1 MSKAYLLG
9 DKVSVFQDH
18 GGGMSEYRSGCQEV
32 HHEKGGV
39 ELLPILQALLS
50 PPEELVVWEL
60 ESLPGLT

>member
-1 MSKAYLLG
+1 
-9 DKVSVFQDH
+9 
-18 GGGMSEYRSGCQEV
+18 MSEYRSGCQEV

>member
-32 HHEKGGV
+32 HHEQSGV
-39 ELLPILQALLS
+39 QLPPILQALPS